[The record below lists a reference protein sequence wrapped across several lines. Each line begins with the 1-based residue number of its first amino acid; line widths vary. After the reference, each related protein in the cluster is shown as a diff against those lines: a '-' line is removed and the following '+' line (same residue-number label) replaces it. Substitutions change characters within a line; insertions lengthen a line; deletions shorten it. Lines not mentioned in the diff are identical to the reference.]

1 MSGGDVQ
8 IQELLNGFLKRFED
22 DLALVKKISE
32 MTDEARVALG
42 LSVEPAI
49 RTEERVRVKIL
60 DAVLCDLR
68 AVVGKVATVTGECDS
83 WLEINGGRIACELA
97 AKHEGHHSKT
107 LIGRVE
113 KDRIDATI
121 TWVMAPYIKAI

>member
-1 MSGGDVQ
+1 MSGVAV
-8 IQELLNGFLKRFED
+8 QELLSGLLKRFEE
-22 DLALVKKISE
+22 DLSLAKKLSE
-32 MTDEARVALG
+32 MSDDSRVALG
-42 LSVEPAI
+42 ISTDPTI
-49 RTEERVRVKIL
+49 RLEERVRLKTLEALTAEVRL
-60 DAVLCDLR
+60 
-68 AVVGKVATVTGECDS
+68 VVGKVATVTGECDS